1 MRKTHVADGTLQ
13 TLYPKP
19 WRPGVALLKQAT
31 PDSVEYD
38 GYRNAVIKGS
48 ELVLETGGK
57 LLGKSSNSFSLLPLR
72 WTGSTSRMYTPYRQT
87 WPAHARRGQTLF
99 FLSGQQKSYSSRLRR
114 NSGGRGTQIET
125 FVEDARALANAWTR
139 QMEQNEVFLEPAIKK
154 AVCVCFV
161 LSFRMPRYGLGT
173 AYQEER
179 IQEAFLLLSSAHH
192 RISPSPQPESRPPQN
207 GTPRKRHSHS
217 HCCP

>member
-125 FVEDARALANAWTR
+125 FVEDARALANATR
-139 QMEQNEVFLEPAIKK
+139 CPGDGCGHRGKELSPCASGCRICESVFEIGRAS
-154 AVCVCFV
+154 C
-161 LSFRMPRYGLGT
+161 R
-173 AYQEER
+173 ER
-179 IQEAFLLLSSAHH
+179 VWSVV
-192 RISPSPQPESRPPQN
+192 
-207 GTPRKRHSHS
+207 
-217 HCCP
+217 

>member
-1 MRKTHVADGTLQ
+1 M
-13 TLYPKP
+13 
-19 WRPGVALLKQAT
+19 
-31 PDSVEYD
+31 EYD
-38 GYRNAVIKGS
+38 VYRNAVIKGS

-57 LLGKSSNSFSLLPLR
+57 LLGKSSNRFSLLPPR
-72 WTGSTSRMYTPYRQT
+72 WTGSTSRMYYAIPPNMACSR
-87 WPAHARRGQTLF
+87 RRGQTLF

-114 NSGGRGTQIET
+114 NSGGRGTQVET

-139 QMEQNEVFLEPAIKK
+139 QMEQNELFLEPAIKK

-192 RISPSPQPESRPPQN
+192 RSSPSPQPESRPPQN